1 MHGHQKPV
9 QAGGHKQ
16 QLPKGT
22 GASVRPGECGGA
34 GTGRGSPG
42 TAPGATQR
50 PGGWR
55 GRQQPVGT
63 QSTAQPAR
71 TELLAQASR
80 EGVPEGCWSLR
91 EVTIKKGLDWNPQV
105 LATHLSLCSHH
116 EEPCDREHR
125 VGGRG
130 NRQTAPSPPLG
141 AGNQCRS
148 GCPRTGHLRV
158 QLHRS
163 PCSRSRLSGEPAS
176 EHVGF
181 AGHRAQPRR
190 LHVAMAA

>member
-130 NRQTAPSPPLG
+130 NRQTDRSVPSPRCWEPVQEWLPTDRTPPCPAAQEPL
-141 AGNQCRS
+141 Q
-148 GCPRTGHLRV
+148 PQPT
-158 QLHRS
+158 
-163 PCSRSRLSGEPAS
+163 
-176 EHVGF
+176 F
-181 AGHRAQPRR
+181 WRACQ
-190 LHVAMAA
+190 